1 MRNLRTQFGKE
12 MGKVKSS
19 KVSGTGTGD
28 VYTPSWKWFTT
39 LDFLKDSISPVKTK
53 PTPGV
58 PICIDG
64 NEENQEPANYAVD
77 VGEEG
82 DKELGTSKTPTP
94 MSKFNKKST
103 SQELETEVL
112 NKSLVLLESATNRK
126 GQAEDAEEIFGR
138 HVAESLKSIT
148 EQRSRELAKLK
159 IQQVLFEAQFGGV
172 QHGFNEQPNPYSAQS
187 PCTSTYYQA

>member
-1 MRNLRTQFGKE
+1 M
-12 MGKVKSS
+12 
-19 KVSGTGTGD
+19 
-28 VYTPSWKWFTT
+28 
-39 LDFLKDSISPVKTK
+39 KDSISPVKTK

-64 NEENQEPANYAVD
+64 NDENQEPANYAAD
-77 VGEEG
+77 VGEG
-82 DKELGTSKTPTP
+82 DDKELGTSKTPTP

-112 NKSLVLLESATNRK
+112 NKSLALLESATNRK

-148 EQRSRELAKLK
+148 EQRSREVAKLK
-159 IQQVLFEAQFGGV
+159 IQQLLFEAQFGGV
-172 QHGFNEQPNPYSAQS
+172 QHGFNEQPNPCSAQS
-187 PCTSTYYQA
+187 HAPQHIIRLNLLFLSLTVQIEFKCIILNHSKDKFFNLYGFLKTYLF